1 MKKRGT
7 DPTQVLGRTG
17 VERLFPHARSTRQPK
32 LRNSRIISAAS
43 SDSERF
49 RVILPIGLVQNT
61 GQTRRTGASE
71 ERTISMRILIN
82 NSRIFD
88 GDTALIE
95 NMCVLVES
103 VDGISL
109 VKEFLHDRS
118 FEVALHLAKTA
129 LQHVEF
135 A

>member
-1 MKKRGT
+1 
-7 DPTQVLGRTG
+7 
-17 VERLFPHARSTRQPK
+17 
-32 LRNSRIISAAS
+32 
-43 SDSERF
+43 
-49 RVILPIGLVQNT
+49 
-61 GQTRRTGASE
+61 
-71 ERTISMRILIN
+71 MRILIN